1 MGLFASVWDMVQGIE
16 PRVGDGAYV
25 ARVMGML
32 SRAGIKRR
40 DAFLHSLGMAA
51 QNFCAQIGAD
61 GLSWQALKER
71 LGEEGW
77 QRAVVFT
84 NYMSK
89 QLEADELKS
98 TPWRL
103 MTIALSPVRRATDAS
118 EDQIKWLDRLV
129 EEAQR
134 HCARVERIQKGHPVS
149 ARA

>member
-1 MGLFASVWDMVQGIE
+1 MVLEME

-25 ARVMGML
+25 ARIMGML
-32 SRAGIKRR
+32 SRTGIKRR
-40 DAFLHSLGMAA
+40 EAFLQNLGMAA

-61 GLSWQALKER
+61 GLSWPGLKER

-84 NYMSK
+84 NYMC
-89 QLEADELKS
+89 QTLEADEFKA

-118 EDQIKWLDRLV
+118 EDQLKWLDRLV

-134 HCARVERIQKGHPVS
+134 HCAREERTQEAPA
-149 ARA
+149 ARTRA

>member
-1 MGLFASVWDMVQGIE
+1 MALDIE

-25 ARVMGML
+25 ARLMGSL

-40 DAFLHSLGMAA
+40 EAFLLNLGTAA

-61 GLSWQALKER
+61 SLPWQALKDR

-84 NYMSK
+84 NYMC
-89 QLEADELKS
+89 QTLEADEFKS

-118 EDQIKWLDRLV
+118 EDQLKWLDRLV

-134 HCARVERIQKGHPVS
+134 HCAREERVHKSPAVRS
-149 ARA
+149 RA

>member
-1 MGLFASVWDMVQGIE
+1 MVLEIE

-25 ARVMGML
+25 ARVTGML
-32 SRAGIKRR
+32 SRAAIKRR
-40 DAFLHSLGMAA
+40 DAFLQNLGAAA

-61 GLSWQALKER
+61 GLSWQDLKQR

-84 NYMSK
+84 NYMC
-89 QLEADELKS
+89 QRLEADEFKS

-118 EDQIKWLDRLV
+118 EDQLKWLDRLI

-134 HCARVERIQKGHPVS
+134 HCARTERAHKGSDAASV
-149 ARA
+149 RA